1 MDVGLLPGVPDGVE
15 HSAVDLVPSAMV
27 SSSTSI
33 RQRSISCHLVTSK
46 GAVLVDAD
54 FSVMV
59 APSCP
64 PGRRGRPWPG
74 ANGQGRWAG
83 TGVAWPASRRGAVGV
98 PAPRGKLRR
107 VRADP
112 GAPFRFGGGDAHPPP
127 RERLPAHATKRLL
140 KLGGRICHLNLA
152 GVLS

>member
-1 MDVGLLPGVPDGVE
+1 MDVGLLPGVPDGVK
-15 HSAVDLVPSAMV
+15 HSAVDLAPSATV
-27 SSSTSI
+27 PSSTSI
-33 RQRSISCHLVTSK
+33 RQRSTSCHLVASK

-74 ANGQGRWAG
+74 ASGQGRWAG
-83 TGVAWPASRRGAVGV
+83 TGVAWPAGRRGAGGV
-98 PAPRGKLRR
+98 PTPRGKLRR
-107 VRADP
+107 VRADL
-112 GAPFRFGGGDAHPPP
+112 GAPFRFGGGYVRPPP
-127 RERLPAHATKRLL
+127 RARLPDHAAKRPLN
-140 KLGGRICHLNLA
+140 LGGRICHLNLA